1 MPTVLITGSNRG
13 IGLALARQYA
23 GDGWRVL
30 ATCRDPDH
38 AKALRDVAAAGE
50 AVSIHRLDVTGDAG
64 IRDLAAA
71 LEGTAID
78 VLFNNA
84 GVMGP
89 RGGQNFGAVDHAAWL
104 GVLEVNLLGPV
115 RIAEAFVDHV
125 AASGLRTIAVVS
137 STLGSIA
144 ENASGGYYLYRTS
157 KAAVNMAVRCMAASL
172 RSRGITLVTL
182 HPGWVRTDMGG
193 PAAAVSPEQSAAGLR
208 RVVAGLRP
216 RDSGRFLR
224 YDGTENPW

>member
-50 AVSIHRLDVTGDAG
+50 AVSIHRLDVTGDAE

-89 RGGQNFGAVDHAAWL
+89 RGGQDFGAIDHAAWL

-193 PAAAVSPEQSAAGLR
+193 PGAAVSPEQSAAGLR